1 MHSFVSDLGFLLL
14 FGCFGYMYMWN
25 VNMLLLWLSMSLEE
39 SIDSPELDLLVPLS
53 HSQFGF

>member
-14 FGCFGYMYMWN
+14 FECFGYMYMWN

-39 SIDSPELDLLVPLS
+39 SIDSPELNLLVPLS
-53 HSQFGF
+53 HSHFGF